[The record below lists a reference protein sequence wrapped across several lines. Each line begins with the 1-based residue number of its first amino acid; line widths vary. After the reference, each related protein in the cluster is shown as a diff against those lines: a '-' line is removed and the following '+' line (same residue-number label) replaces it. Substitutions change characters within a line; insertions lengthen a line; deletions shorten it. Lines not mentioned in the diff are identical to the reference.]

1 MKTFLSEGENFGQE
15 RETKKKKKR
24 KGQALIVLNQKLLS
38 LEEIQQMSVLSSY
51 SNENSTNHPQMLE
64 VGIC

>member
-1 MKTFLSEGENFGQE
+1 MAKKE
-15 RETKKKKKR
+15 RPKKKKKR